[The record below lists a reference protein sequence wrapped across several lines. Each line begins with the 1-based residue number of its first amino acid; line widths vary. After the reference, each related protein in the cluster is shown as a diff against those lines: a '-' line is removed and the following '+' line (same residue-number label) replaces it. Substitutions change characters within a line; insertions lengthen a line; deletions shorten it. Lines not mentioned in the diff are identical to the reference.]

1 MSVIFHERVIPL
13 IDTQGASNVD
23 CETECM
29 MVLFAFG
36 FGFGRQSSVYKVE
49 SSVQEMFISEKQ
61 VNVAEIS
68 QSV

>member
-1 MSVIFHERVIPL
+1 
-13 IDTQGASNVD
+13 
-23 CETECM
+23 M